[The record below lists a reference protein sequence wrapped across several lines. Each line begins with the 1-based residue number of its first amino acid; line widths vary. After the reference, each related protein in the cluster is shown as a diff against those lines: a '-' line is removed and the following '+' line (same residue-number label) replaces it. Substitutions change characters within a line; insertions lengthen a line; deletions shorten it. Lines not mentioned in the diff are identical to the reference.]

1 MAAAVLH
8 RPPPLDAVEVVNA
21 DGGGRMVFVCEHA
34 SRAIPPEFGDLGLS
48 AEARVAHVAWDPGAL
63 EVAAALSERFDAPLV
78 AGRVSR
84 LVYDCNRPPEA
95 PSAIPEE
102 SEVFA
107 IPGNRGLSAAARE
120 DRIARVYRPFHEC
133 LAAVLDTHPAV
144 PMVTIH
150 SFTAVYHGVSRPWD
164 VGIIH
169 DSDPR
174 LAEALLAALAHAGI
188 TNAALNVPYSVADG
202 VTHTLAVHALPRGLL
217 NAMVEIRNDLIADA
231 AGVARWAAS
240 LGDALAAALPVA
252 AGSVR

>member
-1 MAAAVLH
+1 MADATLH
-8 RPPPLDAVEVVNA
+8 RPPIDPVEVVNA
-21 DGGGRMVFVCEHA
+21 DGGGRVVFVCEHA
-34 SRAIPPEFGDLGLS
+34 ANAIPVEFGDLGLS
-48 AEARVAHVAWDPGAL
+48 ADARVAHIAWDPGAL
-63 EVAAALSERFDAPLV
+63 KVAEALAARFDAPLV

-102 SEVFA
+102 SEVFSV
-107 IPGNRGLSAAARE
+107 PGNRGLSAAARE
-120 DRIARVYRPFHEC
+120 DRIARVYRPFHAR
-133 LAAVLDTHPAV
+133 LAAVLDARPAAAL
-144 PMVTIH
+144 VTVH
-150 SFTAVYHGVSRPWD
+150 SFTAVYFGVSRPWD
-164 VGIIH
+164 VGLIH
-169 DSDPR
+169 DGDPR
-174 LAEALLAALAHAGI
+174 LAEALFAALAPAGI
-188 TNAALNVPYSVADG
+188 ANAALNVPYSVADG